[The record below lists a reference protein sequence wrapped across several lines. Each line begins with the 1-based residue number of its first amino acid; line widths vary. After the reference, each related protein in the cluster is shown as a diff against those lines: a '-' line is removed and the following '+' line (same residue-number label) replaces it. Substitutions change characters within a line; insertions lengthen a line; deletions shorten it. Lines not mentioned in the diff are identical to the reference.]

1 MAKLRV
7 GPALEIVEGSDDS
20 FTLQIKKLNGTVED
34 VTNSIVTLYISKQP
48 CSEVL
53 LTKST
58 SDVSEAVKVTAAS
71 GIVKFIFVPADTMGT
86 PLEKGSYF
94 YDVWIET
101 IDELELPTML
111 PTPFTVHCGVGR
123 S

>member
-1 MAKLRV
+1 MATLKK
-7 GPALEIVEGSDDS
+7 GPPLEIVEGSDDS
-20 FTLQIKKLNGTVED
+20 FTLQIKKLNGTAED
-34 VTNSIVTLYISKQP
+34 VTTSTVTLYISKEP

-58 SDVSEAVKVTAAS
+58 SDVAEAVKVTAAS

-86 PLEKGSYF
+86 PLEKGTYY

-101 IDELELPTML
+101 LDGLELPTML
-111 PTPFTVHCGVGR
+111 STSFTVHCGVGR
-123 S
+123 T